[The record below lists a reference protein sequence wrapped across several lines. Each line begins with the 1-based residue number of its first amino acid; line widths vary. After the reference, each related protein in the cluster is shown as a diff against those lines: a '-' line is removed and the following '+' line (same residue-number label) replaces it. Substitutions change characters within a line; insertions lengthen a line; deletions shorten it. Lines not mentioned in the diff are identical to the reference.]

1 MVRTRRYYSFTNHGT
16 IILLNLDY
24 ETLFTEMGKDGSFKR
39 QDSAWRNWI
48 SREEGAIFPPEKDRY
63 HLYVA
68 AACPWA
74 HRTMMTRAIKGL
86 QDVISLTVV
95 MPGEFKDYSY

>member
-1 MVRTRRYYSFTNHGT
+1 MLPITSFA
-16 IILLNLDY
+16 
-24 ETLFTEMGKDGSFKR
+24 EMGADGSFKR
-39 QDSAWRNWI
+39 KEAAWRNWI
-48 SREEGAIFPPEKDRY
+48 SDEEGAKFPPEKNRY

-68 AACPWA
+68 YACPWA

-95 MPGEFKDYSY
+95 MPGESNTSPSES